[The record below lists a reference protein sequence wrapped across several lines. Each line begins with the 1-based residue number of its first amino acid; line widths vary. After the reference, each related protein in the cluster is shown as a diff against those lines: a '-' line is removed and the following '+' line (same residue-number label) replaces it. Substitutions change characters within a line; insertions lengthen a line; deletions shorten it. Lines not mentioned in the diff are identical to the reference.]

1 MLVHYSSSPTIKII
15 QQEIVQ
21 FLLLI
26 LIVAAVCLTIFLDVM
41 VLEHGVGER
50 SLTEYYQQILIFS
63 VACCFA
69 YAVKR
74 DKANRHFHVLVMGF
88 FTCMLIRELDSFF
101 DQIVHGF
108 WLYPAL
114 LVFVTCSLYA
124 SRNNRST
131 LEGLAQFTRHRN
143 FQSIVTALVIILIFS
158 RLFGMGELWEAILAD
173 NYIRLAKNI
182 AEEGTELLGYSLLFF
197 SSIGYV
203 RSLPHS
209 D

>member
-21 FLLLI
+21 FILLI
-26 LIVAAVCLTIFLDVM
+26 LIVATVCLTIFLDVM

-50 SLTEYYQQILIFS
+50 SLTEYYQQILLFS
-63 VACCFA
+63 VACSFA
-69 YAVKR
+69 YAVKI
-74 DKANRHFHVLVMGF
+74 DKGNRHFHVLVMGF

-124 SRNNRST
+124 SRNNRGT

-158 RLFGMGELWEAILAD
+158 RLFGMGELWKAILAD

-182 AEEGTELLGYSLLFF
+182 VEEGTELLGYSLLFF

-203 RSLPHS
+203 RSLPHR